1 MRLRQSFLLCA
12 SALALL
18 TVVDCGCGKPSTQS
32 SKISDRQA
40 GSNAGAP
47 TGAVDASDESFTTAE
62 YLRLGLPA
70 PDKAWSAD
78 DMAKAAE
85 ILDAVAQQGS
95 QHLPRYK
102 SRRSGEVFARLTSPQ
117 NLDFFKDRSLPLGSR
132 IPPSFGFGEASN
144 RIFKL
149 YIAGFVKKEVRD
161 TEIVELWGAQLR
173 STTMMLVLLDEFLP
187 TIKKNDPKYQVRM
200 QGLDRMKRGLAEVVS
215 GGLQTLTERATFRTS
230 ELVKLIGFE
239 VKYHSRRSFP
249 GSCPPTA
256 PRRWLDWMKWKKI
269 PH

>member
-1 MRLRQSFLLCA
+1 MENADASSAKFLAIA

-85 ILDAVAQQGS
+85 ILTRLRNKGLSIFPDTRAGG
-95 QHLPRYK
+95 REK
-102 SRRSGEVFARLTSPQ
+102 CSRG
-117 NLDFFKDRSLPLGSR
+117 
-132 IPPSFGFGEASN
+132 
-144 RIFKL
+144 
-149 YIAGFVKKEVRD
+149 
-161 TEIVELWGAQLR
+161 
-173 STTMMLVLLDEFLP
+173 
-187 TIKKNDPKYQVRM
+187 
-200 QGLDRMKRGLAEVVS
+200 
-215 GGLQTLTERATFRTS
+215 
-230 ELVKLIGFE
+230 
-239 VKYHSRRSFP
+239 
-249 GSCPPTA
+249 
-256 PRRWLDWMKWKKI
+256 
-269 PH
+269 